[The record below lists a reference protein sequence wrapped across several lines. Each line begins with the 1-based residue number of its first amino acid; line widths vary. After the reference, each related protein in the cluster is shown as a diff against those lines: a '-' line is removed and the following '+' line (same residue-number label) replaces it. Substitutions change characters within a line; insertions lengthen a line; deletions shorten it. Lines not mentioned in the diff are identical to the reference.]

1 MNSVVCVFGT
11 WYRIGGGPRRGAR
24 AEVGGL
30 AAGRLRLLWG
40 GWLDGGEGEGE
51 GGGIWGTE
59 CPEEDDVLQK

>member
-1 MNSVVCVFGT
+1 
-11 WYRIGGGPRRGAR
+11 
-24 AEVGGL
+24 VGGL

-51 GGGIWGTE
+51 GEGGGIWGTE